1 MAYVAA
7 SMAGL
12 ARLADPAGTALRAL
26 WSAVGTDGTLVMPS
40 GSRSFRFSGF
50 FDREASTSES
60 GLLSEQ
66 FRTGPGV
73 RRTSVPPFNT
83 ICAAGALGRELA
95 AIESQT
101 AFGPGSVFDRLVDCQ
116 VRDEGVELCGD
127 PAEQEMLRAAAI
139 AAEVVGLTRISA
151 FRLRRFAEV
160 LDDWFA
166 VHSDVMIR
174 R

>member
-95 AIESQT
+95 AI
-101 AFGPGSVFDRLVDCQ
+101 
-116 VRDEGVELCGD
+116 
-127 PAEQEMLRAAAI
+127 